1 ELHEIRSLLQQ
12 PTGARNVVGPP
23 AAVPR
28 SVSMGLEKSRFI
40 GSEKAPVTIVE
51 FTDYQCP
58 YCQRFHLTTF
68 NALKEKYIDTGI
80 ARFYSR
86 DLPLEMH
93 RNALRAA
100 QAARCAGEQG
110 HFWEMR
116 NLLQSNSDKLEL
128 ENLTQYAGELKLDG
142 DPFQQCVTNE
152 KYRASVEADAAQ
164 AKGIGAEATPS
175 FLIGASTPDG
185 VEGQLM
191 MGALPFE
198 AFDRRLQELKSK

>member
-1 ELHEIRSLLQQ
+1 
-12 PTGARNVVGPP
+12 
-23 AAVPR
+23 
-28 SVSMGLEKSRFI
+28 
-40 GSEKAPVTIVE
+40 
-51 FTDYQCP
+51 
-58 YCQRFHLTTF
+58 
-68 NALKEKYIDTGI
+68 
-80 ARFYSR
+80 
-86 DLPLEMH
+86 MH

-100 QAARCAGEQG
+100 EAARCAGEQG

-128 ENLTQYAGELKLDG
+128 ENLTQYARQLKLDG

-152 KYRASVEADAAQ
+152 KYRAAVEADAAQ

-175 FLIGASTPDG
+175 FLIGTSTPDG

-198 AFDRRLQELKSK
+198 AFDQRLQELRSK